1 MWFVG
6 SPPEAEPHVGH
17 WFSTLPELD
26 ISITFYN
33 WADIHLSH
41 IQDHPS
47 WFRNAPF
54 PFAQKR
60 NITFINTGTHTPLA
74 TCFFRLYWLFW

>member
-60 NITFINTGTHTPLA
+60 NITFINTGTHTPLS
-74 TCFFRLYWLFW
+74 TCF